1 MHFKPRLLP
10 APYGQLPEAFS
21 YSPYSPYS
29 PYSNEIPISLPYDL
43 IRLHQEKDILSK
55 GLADCV
61 TYLKALREKQ
71 AKNARQLNVQPPL
84 PPKKRKWLQQM
95 KRHLN
100 SEIKNRE
107 RAEQAFLNNLQ
118 ACETNIYL
126 ANMKAYQ
133 LSNASFQASG
143 STSTPNLYT
152 PTLCSY
158 PGSETTDLTWEGWTD
173 EAVVSPFQKKSSNP
187 FIVDDLAPDVCIEDL
202 RRDSAV
208 AKDVKRP
215 PPLCRDAV
223 KMSDSLPVPP
233 NTAHSQYRRS
243 SFLSPAAAVF
253 KPTYSSIV
261 QQSSLPQSNIK
272 GLSMSSST
280 ATDTIEIPQ
289 KRRFSAAE
297 IVPVMEHFN
306 IVAQSSPQHLPGH
319 QTRDHTAPQPCAQ
332 KDGRPRMNRQ
342 RINSL

>member
-1 MHFKPRLLP
+1 MHFEPLVLP

-21 YSPYSPYS
+21 HS
-29 PYSNEIPISLPYDL
+29 PYSNEIPISLPYGL
-43 IRLHQEKDILSK
+43 IRLHQEKNILSK

-61 TYLKALREKQ
+61 TYLKELREKQ
-71 AKNARQLNVQPPL
+71 AKNASQLNVQPPL
-84 PPKKRKWLQQM
+84 PQKKRKWLQQT
-95 KRHLN
+95 KRHLD

-107 RAEQAFLNNLQ
+107 RAEQAFLTNLQ

-133 LSNASFQASG
+133 LSSASFQASG
-143 STSTPNLYT
+143 STSTPTLYT

-158 PGSETTDLTWEGWTD
+158 SGSETTDLAWEGWTD
-173 EAVVSPFQKKSSNP
+173 EAVVSPFQKKKSNP
-187 FIVDDLAPDVCIEDL
+187 FLVDDLAPDVYTEDL

-223 KMSDSLPVPP
+223 ELSNSPPVPP

-253 KPTYSSIV
+253 KPTYSIV
-261 QQSSLPQSNIK
+261 QKRSLPQSNIK

-280 ATDTIEIPQ
+280 ATNTVEVLQ
-289 KRRFSAAE
+289 KRRFSDAE
-297 IVPVMEHFN
+297 KVPIMEHFS

-319 QTRDHTAPQPCAQ
+319 QTWDHAAPQPCAQ

-342 RINSL
+342 RTNSL